1 MAMKRATSTLAMLCI
16 LYAGVANAQ
25 LLEQI
30 EAYEGRIDEQQQQLD
45 AMREEL
51 EALKRTAGMRTA
63 ATAEAEP
70 APAEVSSVVADD
82 ASYEP
87 FVVSRSEN
95 SMLTLGGRVHRVIMQ
110 VDDGASTNG
119 FFMDSDQ
126 GPTMLRADI
135 SSRVSSDWTL
145 AGALE
150 VGIQSNRPF
159 RVNQD
164 NPNPGTDITVRE
176 ADLEL
181 KSDRYGTVSF
191 GRGFSAAWTTPEI
204 DLSGTVPSAL
214 LAVGNL
220 APGMQFVDRAT
231 NELSGIAVSQHF
243 ADTERLLLVDRLR
256 YDSPRF
262 GGGFQLSGTLAA
274 DARWDTAFRYYP
286 SNDDWTIR
294 AAATYQHKPFQD
306 IDARYDIGFAA
317 RHNETGLNLNV
328 GLVDGKAAD
337 GRDPSAY
344 VIKAGW
350 LTNLNSLGYTAFSID
365 LSSGNGARL
374 ADDEAESIGLFVQQ
388 KLDSVGL
395 DLYGGFRRYEVER
408 PDADLRP
415 MNVFALG
422 AIFTF

>member
-1 MAMKRATSTLAMLCI
+1 MKCAMGLLTLYLI
-16 LYAGVANAQ
+16 TYVGVAGAQ
-25 LLEQI
+25 SLEQI
-30 EAYEGRIDEQQQQLD
+30 EEYEKRIDEQQQQLD

-51 EALKRTAGMRTA
+51 EALKKMAGMQTA
-63 ATAEAEP
+63 ANEEPEP
-70 APAEVSSVVADD
+70 ANAADVVEED
-82 ASYEP
+82 AGREP
-87 FVVSRSEN
+87 FVVSRSDN
-95 SMLTLGGRVHRVIMQ
+95 SLLTLGGRVHRVIMQ

-135 SSRVSSDWTL
+135 NSRVSSDWML
-145 AGALE
+145 SGALE

-164 NPNPGTDITVRE
+164 NPNPGTDLTVRE

-181 KSDRYGTVSF
+181 KSDRYGTFSF

-214 LAVGNL
+214 LATGNL

-231 NELSGIAVSQHF
+231 NELSGIAVAQHF

-262 GGGFQLSGTLAA
+262 GGGFQLSGTVAA
-274 DARWDTAFRYYP
+274 DARWDAALRYYP

-306 IDARYDIGFAA
+306 FDSRYDLGFAA
-317 RHNETGLNLNV
+317 RHNNTGLNINV
-328 GLVDGKAAD
+328 GLVGGEARG

-344 VIKAGW
+344 IIKAGW
-350 LTNLNSLGYTAFSID
+350 LTNLNSFGYTAFSID
-365 LSSGNGARL
+365 FSSGSDARL
-374 ADDEAESIGLFVQQ
+374 ADDEAESFGLFVQQ

-408 PDADLRP
+408 PDIDLRP
-415 MNVFALG
+415 MNVFVLG
-422 AIFTF
+422 TIFTF

>member
-1 MAMKRATSTLAMLCI
+1 VGTAD
-16 LYAGVANAQ
+16 AQ
-25 LLEQI
+25 SLEQI
-30 EAYEGRIDEQQQQLD
+30 QAYERRIDEQQQQLD

-51 EALKRTAGMRTA
+51 EALKKMAGVQTAGLEQR
-63 ATAEAEP
+63 EP
-70 APAEVSSVVADD
+70 ASASIVNVVEEEARPG
-82 ASYEP
+82 AI
-87 FVVSRSEN
+87 VVSRSGN
-95 SMLTLGGRVHRVIMQ
+95 SVLTLGGRVHRVMMQ

-135 SSRVSSDWTL
+135 NSRVSGDWSL
-145 AGALE
+145 SGALE

-164 NPNPGTDITVRE
+164 NPNPGTDLTVRE
-176 ADLEL
+176 ADLGL
-181 KSDRYGTVSF
+181 KSDRYGTFSF
-191 GRGFSAAWTTPEI
+191 GRGFAAAWTTPEI

-231 NELSGIAVSQHF
+231 NELSGIAVAQHF

-262 GGGFQLSGTLAA
+262 GGGIQLSGTLAA
-274 DARWDTAFRYYP
+274 DSRWDTALRYYP

-294 AAATYQHKPFQD
+294 AAATYQHKPYQD
-306 IDARYDIGFAA
+306 IDARYDLGFAL
-317 RHNETGLNLNV
+317 RHNATGLNINL
-328 GLVDGKAAD
+328 GLVGGRASD

-344 VIKAGW
+344 IVKAGW
-350 LTNLNSLGYTAFSID
+350 LTSLNSLGYTAFSAD
-365 LSSGNGARL
+365 YSSGSDARL
-374 ADDEAESIGLFVQQ
+374 AGDEMDSIGLFVQQ
-388 KLDSVGL
+388 KFDSVGL

>member
-1 MAMKRATSTLAMLCI
+1 MKHATRSLAMFWI
-16 LYAGVANAQ
+16 MYAGIADAQ
-25 LLEQI
+25 SLEQI
-30 EAYEGRIDEQQQQLD
+30 EAYERRIDEQQQQLD

-51 EALKRTAGMRTA
+51 EALKRMAGMQTSAAEIPGPAAAETA
-63 ATAEAEP
+63 D
-70 APAEVSSVVADD
+70 VAAGD
-82 ASYEP
+82 ADTKS
-87 FVVSRSEN
+87 FVVSRSDN
-95 SMLTLGGRVHRVIMQ
+95 SVITLGGRVHRVIMQ

-135 SSRVSSDWTL
+135 SSRVSGDWTL

-164 NPNPGTDITVRE
+164 NPNPGTDLTVRDAE
-176 ADLEL
+176 LKL
-181 KSDRYGTVSF
+181 KSDRYGALSF

-214 LAVGNL
+214 LATGNL

-231 NELSGIAVSQHF
+231 NELSGIAVAQHF

-262 GGGFQLSGTLAA
+262 GGGFQLSGTIAA
-274 DARWDTAFRYYP
+274 DSRWDAALRYYP
-286 SNDDWTIR
+286 TNDDWTIR

-306 IDARYDIGFAA
+306 IDARYDIGIAA
-317 RHNETGLNLNV
+317 RHNETGLNINV
-328 GLVDGKAAD
+328 GLVGGEATD

-350 LTNLNSLGYTAFSID
+350 LTNLNSLGYTAFSAD
-365 LSSGNGARL
+365 FSSGSDARL
-374 ADDEAESIGLFVQQ
+374 ADDQAESVGLFVQQ

-395 DLYGGFRRYEVER
+395 DLYGGFRRYDVER
-408 PDADLRP
+408 PDIDLRSLD
-415 MNVFALG
+415 VFALG

>member
-1 MAMKRATSTLAMLCI
+1 MKRATRTLTMLCI

-25 LLEQI
+25 SLEQI
-30 EAYEGRIDEQQQQLD
+30 EAYERRIDEQQQQLD

-51 EALKRTAGMRTA
+51 EALKKMVGMQTMTA
-63 ATAEAEP
+63 AKAEP
-70 APAEVSSVVADD
+70 AAAEFVEVDADD
-82 ASYEP
+82 DARREP
-87 FVVSRSEN
+87 FVVSRSDN
-95 SMLTLGGRVHRVIMQ
+95 SVLTLGGRVHRVIMQ

-135 SSRVSSDWTL
+135 ISRVSSDWTL
-145 AGALE
+145 GGALE

-164 NPNPGTDITVRE
+164 NPNPGTDLTVRE

-181 KSDRYGTVSF
+181 KSDRYGTFSF

-214 LAVGNL
+214 LATGNL

-256 YDSPRF
+256 YDSPSF
-262 GGGFQLSGTLAA
+262 GGGFQLSGTVAA
-274 DARWDTAFRYYP
+274 DTRWDAALRYYP
-286 SNDDWTIR
+286 SFDDWTIR

-306 IDARYDIGFAA
+306 LDARYDLGFAA
-317 RHNETGLNLNV
+317 RHNDTGLNINV
-328 GLVDGKAAD
+328 GLVGGDARD
-337 GRDPSAY
+337 GRDLSAY
-344 VIKAGW
+344 IIKAGW
-350 LTNLNSLGYTAFSID
+350 LANLNTLGYTAFSAD
-365 LSSGNGARL
+365 FSSGSNARL
-374 ADDEAESIGLFVQQ
+374 DGDEAESVGLFVQQ

-408 PDADLRP
+408 PDIDLRP
-415 MNVFALG
+415 MNVFVLG
-422 AIFTF
+422 TIFTF

>member
-1 MAMKRATSTLAMLCI
+1 MIMKCTTGFLATLLVTC
-16 LYAGVANAQ
+16 AGAAGAQ
-25 LLEQI
+25 SLEQI
-30 EAYEGRIDEQQQQLD
+30 EDYERRIDEQQQQLD

-51 EALKRTAGMRTA
+51 EALKRMAGMQTA
-63 ATAEAEP
+63 AAEEPEP
-70 APAEVSSVVADD
+70 AAVQMVHVIEDHTGR
-82 ASYEP
+82 EP

-95 SMLTLGGRVHRVIMQ
+95 SVLTLGGRVHRVIMQ

-145 AGALE
+145 GGALE

-164 NPNPGTDITVRE
+164 NPNPGTDLTVRE

-181 KSDRYGTVSF
+181 KSDRYGTFSF

-214 LAVGNL
+214 LATGNL

-231 NELSGIAVSQHF
+231 NELSGIAVNQHF

-256 YDSPRF
+256 YDSPSF
-262 GGGFQLSGTLAA
+262 GGGFQLSGTVAA
-274 DARWDTAFRYYP
+274 DARWDAALRYYP
-286 SNDDWTIR
+286 SNDNWTIR

-306 IDARYDIGFAA
+306 LDARYDLGFAA
-317 RHNETGLNLNV
+317 RHNETGLNINI
-328 GLVDGKAAD
+328 GLVGGEARN

-344 VIKAGW
+344 IVKAGW
-350 LTNLNSLGYTAFSID
+350 LANLNSLGYTAFSAD
-365 LSSGNGARL
+365 FSAGSNARL
-374 ADDEAESIGLFVQQ
+374 DGDEAESVGLFVQQ

-408 PDADLRP
+408 PDIDLRP
-415 MNVFALG
+415 MNVFVLG
-422 AIFTF
+422 TIFTF

>member
-1 MAMKRATSTLAMLCI
+1 MGVEPNAPILLYSRANLRGMLMKCATGFLATLLVT
-16 LYAGVANAQ
+16 YAGVAGAQ
-25 LLEQI
+25 SLEQI
-30 EAYEGRIDEQQQQLD
+30 EDYERRIDEQQQQLD

-51 EALKRTAGMRTA
+51 EALKRMAGMQT
-63 ATAEAEP
+63 ATAEEPEP
-70 APAEVSSVVADD
+70 AAVQTVHVIEDD
-82 ASYEP
+82 TGREP

-95 SMLTLGGRVHRVIMQ
+95 SVLTLGGRVHRVIMQ

-145 AGALE
+145 GGALE

-164 NPNPGTDITVRE
+164 NPNPGTDLTVRE

-181 KSDRYGTVSF
+181 KSDRYGTFSF
-191 GRGFSAAWTTPEI
+191 GRGFSA
-204 DLSGTVPSAL
+204 
-214 LAVGNL
+214 NL
-220 APGMQFVDRAT
+220 APGMQFIDRAT
-231 NELSGIAVSQHF
+231 NELSGIAVNQHF

-256 YDSPRF
+256 YDSPSF
-262 GGGFQLSGTLAA
+262 AGGFQLSGTLAA
-274 DARWDTAFRYYP
+274 DARWDAALRYYP
-286 SNDDWTIR
+286 SHDNWTIR

-306 IDARYDIGFAA
+306 IDDRYDIGFAA
-317 RHNETGLNLNV
+317 RHNETGLSINV
-328 GLVDGKAAD
+328 GLVGGEARD
-337 GRDPSAY
+337 GRDLSAY
-344 VIKAGW
+344 IIKAGW
-350 LTNLNSLGYTAFSID
+350 LTNLNSLGYTAFSAD
-365 LSSGNGARL
+365 FSSGSDARL

-408 PDADLRP
+408 PDIDLRP